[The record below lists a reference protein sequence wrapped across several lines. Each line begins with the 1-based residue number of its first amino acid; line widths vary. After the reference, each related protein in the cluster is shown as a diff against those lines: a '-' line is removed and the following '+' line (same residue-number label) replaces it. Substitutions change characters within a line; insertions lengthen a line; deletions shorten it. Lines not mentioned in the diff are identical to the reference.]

1 MRDRVKEGQA
11 WFLLIV
17 VGWMVLMLCG
27 CKQVEYVP
35 VHIETRDSIY
45 LTKMVRD
52 SVFVEVIKDEKAVKG
67 KNGEN
72 DTVYVT
78 ETIYKYKEKVVAD
91 TAYIE
96 RVDSV
101 EVPYPVEKKLSKW
114 EQTCVNYGGEALV
127 FSFVLFFV
135 IVWLICKRIF

>member
-1 MRDRVKEGQA
+1 MRDRIKEGQM

-17 VGWMVLMLCG
+17 VGWVVLMLCG

-35 VHIETRDSIY
+35 VQFHTTDSVY
-45 LTKMVRD
+45 LTKFVKD
-52 SVFVEVIKDEKAVKG
+52 SVFVYTDKDTKTV
-67 KNGEN
+67 N
-72 DTVYVT
+72 DTVYIT
-78 ETIYKYKEKVVAD
+78 ETRYKYKEKVVTD
-91 TAYIE
+91 TVYIE

-101 EVPYPVEKKLSKW
+101 PVPYPVEKKLGKW